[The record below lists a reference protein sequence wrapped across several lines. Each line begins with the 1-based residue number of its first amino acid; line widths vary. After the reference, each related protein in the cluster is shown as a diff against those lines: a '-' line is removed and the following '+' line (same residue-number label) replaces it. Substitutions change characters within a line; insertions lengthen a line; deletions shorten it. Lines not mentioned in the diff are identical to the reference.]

1 MIRSKLGF
9 RYARTLILLL
19 RTEEEVREVRQQLR
33 DVREALAE
41 PSLREFIENPAI
53 STHRKERA
61 LLEVLEAAG
70 VNETLAQFLRLV
82 ALKGRLTHI
91 DEIVDEFEALAR
103 ERLGEKV
110 VYVESAYPL
119 TQDERDALVAA
130 LEGRLKKRVILRET
144 VDPQLIAGVK
154 IRIGD
159 TVSDG
164 SLNRVLEAM
173 QEELEKA

>member
-1 MIRSKLGF
+1 MIRSKVGF

-19 RTEEEVREVRQQLR
+19 RSEEEVREVRQQLR
-33 DVREALAE
+33 DVREALAD
-41 PSLREFIENPAI
+41 PSLREFLENPAI
-53 STHRKERA
+53 SSHRKQRA

-70 VNETLAQFLRLV
+70 VNKTLAQFLRLV
-82 ALKGRLTHI
+82 ALKGRLAYI

-103 ERLGEKV
+103 EHLGEKV

-119 TQDERDALVAA
+119 TQDERDALTAA
-130 LEGRLKKRVILRET
+130 LEEKLKKRVILRET
-144 VDPQLIAGVK
+144 VNPNLIAGVR

-164 SLNRVLEAM
+164 SLNRALQTM